1 MSNSNNKLFDTSYVC
16 MLEVKRVV
24 DTVDAN
30 LKVTTDCTEDN
41 QTKVL
46 MFGGGMSFHL
56 GWME

>member
-1 MSNSNNKLFDTSYVC
+1 

-30 LKVTTDCTEDN
+30 LKLTTDCTEDN